1 MEIDPINSVKKI
13 HNTEQVKKTKNVSKS
28 KKEVDSVNISP
39 EAREAAENARL
50 VEMVKNSDFN
60 RADKIAE
67 LKKKINNEAYLS
79 EVIGDKLVENIA
91 ERILGVSFNS

>member
-13 HNTEQVKKTKNVSKS
+13 HNTEKINNTKKVSNR

-67 LKKKINNEAYLS
+67 LKKKINDEAYLS

-91 ERILGVSFNS
+91 EKILGVSFNS